1 MKENTDENEKK
12 KSEINKW
19 LEIFK
24 KHQNITELNRQVLE
38 ELVDRIYVDQEK
50 NITIQFKYADLFKGY
65 L

>member
-1 MKENTDENEKK
+1 MKMRKK